1 MIKDK
6 IIEILRDIID
16 YITYNPCGIRS
27 FIEKVKGTCAYTAFI
42 WRENC
47 YREWD
52 YDYLYSLIE
61 FKLKR
66 MAIQLHKDNFV
77 VDSEE
82 RVKEINKAL
91 SCLNIYRRL
100 MSSNYQLNG
109 IDYVRELHK
118 QQQDAWRGFHDTLK
132 EHGQGWWS

>member
-1 MIKDK
+1 
-6 IIEILRDIID
+6 
-16 YITYNPCGIRS
+16 
-27 FIEKVKGTCAYTAFI
+27 
-42 WRENC
+42 
-47 YREWD
+47 
-52 YDYLYSLIE
+52 
-61 FKLKR
+61 

-91 SCLNIYRRL
+91 SCLNVYKRL
-100 MSSNYQLNG
+100 MSSNYQSNG

-132 EHGQGWWS
+132 EYGQGWWS